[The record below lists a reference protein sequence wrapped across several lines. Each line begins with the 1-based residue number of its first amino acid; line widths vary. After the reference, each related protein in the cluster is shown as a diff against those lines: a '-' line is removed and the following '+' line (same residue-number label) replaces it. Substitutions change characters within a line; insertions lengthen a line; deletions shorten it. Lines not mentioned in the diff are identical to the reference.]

1 MRGRAMSSTVLAIL
15 IFGIA
20 LGVASYILTTKVAIS
35 SLSDLMTSQVA
46 DTQAQILESGS
57 KSTKLPE
64 LEAVEAS
71 RPVYM
76 QVRSSQGDVLAE
88 TPGIAVNRNICLS
101 PTPTDSVVS
110 QISLDFGRGPQQFL
124 ATSSKV
130 TIDGQP
136 AKICAATSTATV
148 HILQRNFIIFFL
160 IGLPLVLIGV
170 AFSVRAALNRALGS
184 VEYLRKQAEGMSGTQ
199 DGELEV
205 QHTRDEVERLGIT
218 LNDLLRR
225 IHDQSQATQQ
235 FIADAGHELRNPL
248 ATLRVLLEFSEDS
261 DQTLAL
267 GELERLDALVQ
278 DLLVLAKVDAHE
290 LAQSEYLDLEP
301 LLKAS
306 VNAHQIRH
314 PEITIDI
321 ESSSAIV
328 LGDSREL
335 RSVLDN
341 LISNACRHAHSRVE
355 VTLQA
360 SDQICEISVHDDGTG
375 LAPEDCERVFE
386 RFVRLDEARNRDE
399 GGSGLGLAIA
409 SAIATSMQGSITA
422 SPGPGGR
429 FSVALPLAQK

>member
-1 MRGRAMSSTVLAIL
+1 MSSTVLAIL

-20 LGVASYILTTKVAIS
+20 LGVAAYILATKVAVS

-76 QVRSSQGDVLAE
+76 QVRNASGAVLAE
-88 TPGIAVNRNICLS
+88 TPGIPANRSACVS
-101 PTPTDSVVS
+101 PTSADGVVS
-110 QISLDFGRGPQQFL
+110 EISLDFGKEPQQFL
-124 ATSSKV
+124 ATSSNV

-136 AKICAATSTATV
+136 AKICAVTSIATV

-160 IGLPLVLIGV
+160 ISLPLVLIGV

-184 VEYLRKQAEGMSGTQ
+184 VEYLRRQAEGMSGTQ
-199 DGELEV
+199 DGVLQV
-205 QHTRDEVERLGIT
+205 QHTRDEVEQLGIT
-218 LNDLLRR
+218 LNELLRR

-248 ATLRVLLEFSEDS
+248 ATLRVLLEFNEDS
-261 DQTLAL
+261 DQTLEL
-267 GELERLDALVQ
+267 GELERLEALVQ

-290 LAQSEYLDLEP
+290 ITQSEQIDLEFI
-301 LLKAS
+301 LKAS
-306 VNAHQIRH
+306 VNAHEIRH
-314 PEITIDI
+314 PEIQIDVT
-321 ESSSAIV
+321 SSPAV
-328 LGDSREL
+328 VVGDSREL
-335 RSVLDN
+335 RSLIDN
-341 LISNACRHAHSRVE
+341 LISNACRHAHSHVE
-355 VTLQA
+355 VVLTALVET
-360 SDQICEISVHDDGTG
+360 CEINVHDDGTG

-409 SAIATSMQGSITA
+409 FAIATSMQGTIKA
-422 SPGPGGR
+422 SPGPGGK
-429 FSVALPLAQK
+429 FTVGLPVVQK